1 MRETELAKLTSSTG
15 SEAADLEEPPPGFE
29 AALEARL
36 NALEAP
42 SSFHQATLYYAL
54 VADAPSGRLKGAL
67 LAGSFA
73 IVLLQALVAGGVMW
87 NVFFASCAV
96 SGGRGRAAVRADG

>member
-1 MRETELAKLTSSTG
+1 MVVVLRAGGVVCTPMRETELAKLTSSTG
-15 SEAADLEEPPPGFE
+15 SEAVDLEEPPPGFE

-54 VADAPSGRLKGAL
+54 AADAPSGRLKGAL
-67 LAGSFA
+67 LAGSR
-73 IVLLQALVAGGVMW
+73 G
-87 NVFFASCAV
+87 SCCCRR
-96 SGGRGRAAVRADG
+96 SSRAA